1 METATIVAIALIGYK
16 LLLIGVGAWASRMN
30 HTGEDFFLGGRQLGP
45 WVAGISYS
53 ASASSAWT
61 LLGLSGAAYT
71 LGVSVIWVALG
82 SISGMFVAWYVIA
95 KRVREVS
102 HSENLVTMTDFF
114 VHDVPNDWR
123 PALVRSISFIILF
136 SFVFYVAAQFQGAGA
151 AFSGAFGMPRAQAI
165 LLGALIVLVYTWL
178 GGFWAVSLTDAIQ
191 GGVMAIAAVALPVMT
206 LNHLGG
212 VSGFVEGLLASATV
226 EQLSFTG
233 ANMGLMGLGVIFGGL
248 SIGFGTYGQPHLI
261 VRFMA
266 LRDDSARRQAAI
278 ITAFWY
284 VIVFLGMVFLGLAGR
299 ILFADLDNPEQ
310 VFFKVADSVFPA
322 LIAGLLTA
330 AVLSAIMSTADS
342 QLLVSASVLSHDLKL
357 EQKFTSRLLLGRL
370 AVLVVVALAAA
381 VALFLPAQIF
391 ARVLFAWV
399 ALGAAF
405 GPLLFARLWK
415 WNVAPS
421 KQLLVVWLGFGFA
434 VLFSYL
440 PNTTGDIAER
450 LLPFI
455 THFAFLYIVRKP
467 K

>member
-1 METATIVAIALIGYK
+1 METATIVALTLIAYK
-16 LLLIGVGAWASRMN
+16 LVLIGVGAWASRRN

-95 KRVREVS
+95 KRVREAS
-102 HSENLVTMTDFF
+102 HNDNLVTMTDFF
-114 VHDVPNDWR
+114 VHDVQGDWR
-123 PALVRSISFIILF
+123 PALIRSIAFIILF
-136 SFVFYVAAQFQGAGA
+136 SFVFYVAAQFQGAGT
-151 AFSGAFGMPRAQAI
+151 AFSGAFGMPRTQAI

-178 GGFWAVSLTDAIQ
+178 GGFWAVSLTDTIQ
-191 GGVMAIAAVALPVMT
+191 GAVMAMAAIALPIMT
-206 LNHLGG
+206 LIHLGG
-212 VSGFVEGLLASATV
+212 ISGFIDGLTASATSD
-226 EQLSFTG
+226 QLSLTG
-233 ANMGLMGLGVIFGGL
+233 ANVGLLGLGVILGGL

-266 LRDDSARRQAAI
+266 LRNDSARRQAAI
-278 ITAFWY
+278 ITAVWY
-284 VIVFLGMVFLGLAGR
+284 VVVFMGMVFLGLAGR
-299 ILFADLDNPEQ
+299 VLFAELDNPEQ
-310 VFFKVADSVFPA
+310 VFFQVADSVFPA
-322 LIAGLLTA
+322 LVAGLLTA

-357 EQKFTSRLLLGRL
+357 ENRFRSRLLIGRL
-370 AVLVVVALAAA
+370 AVFSVVVLATL

-405 GPLLFARLWK
+405 GPLLFARLWQ
-415 WNVAPS
+415 WRIEPRL
-421 KQLLVVWLGFGFA
+421 QVVGIWLGFGLA
-434 VLFSYL
+434 VLLSWL
-440 PNTTGDIAER
+440 PNTAGDVAER
-450 LLPFI
+450 LLPFL
-455 THFAFLYIVRKP
+455 THFAFLVIVRDRK
-467 K
+467 

>member
-71 LGVSVIWVALG
+71 L
-82 SISGMFVAWYVIA
+82 
-95 KRVREVS
+95 
-102 HSENLVTMTDFF
+102 
-114 VHDVPNDWR
+114 
-123 PALVRSISFIILF
+123 
-136 SFVFYVAAQFQGAGA
+136 
-151 AFSGAFGMPRAQAI
+151 
-165 LLGALIVLVYTWL
+165 
-178 GGFWAVSLTDAIQ
+178 
-191 GGVMAIAAVALPVMT
+191 
-206 LNHLGG
+206 G

-421 KQLLVVWLGFGFA
+421 KQLLGVWLGFGLA